1 MTSIIIAG
9 DVSGTVALLAPDASG
24 TSVLT
29 LPVATGTLLASV
41 AVTES
46 TTHTNTNKIEV
57 NIGGVTYYLL
67 ASTSA
72 T

>member
-1 MTSIIIAG
+1 MSGIVITG
-9 DVSGTVALLAPDASG
+9 NTSGTVTVNAPDAAG